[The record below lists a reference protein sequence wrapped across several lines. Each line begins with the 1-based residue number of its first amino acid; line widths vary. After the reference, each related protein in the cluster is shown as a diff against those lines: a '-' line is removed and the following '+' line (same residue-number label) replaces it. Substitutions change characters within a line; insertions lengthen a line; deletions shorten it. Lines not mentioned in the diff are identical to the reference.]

1 MKIINRYVIKEHVGP
16 FVFSLSALTS
26 LLLLQYIARKFGDL
40 VGRGLSW
47 QVITE
52 FMLLSIPFTVAM
64 TLPMAVLV
72 AVLHAFSR
80 MASEN
85 EITALKAGGISTRS
99 LMRPALVASVLLAM
113 FMLWFNDQVLP
124 RANHELA
131 TLQIAIARTKPTF
144 ALKEQVINGIKEGQ
158 LYLRAGYIDREQSGR
173 LRDVTIYDVSDA
185 SRRRT
190 IFGDSGF
197 LAFAPNKRDIVM
209 TLYHGWM
216 MSSPTNQPDQLN
228 RIYFTQNEMKVR
240 DVANSFQS
248 IDADTASKGEREM
261 SICEMQ
267 REYELANAA
276 MQHARSDSVLAM
288 AKLRTGQAAA
298 SAPKFKDVK
307 ITKAGGIGAL
317 YCTMVDK
324 ASRQLKSWVKVKAA
338 HAEVPPRQQP
348 DTTKKSQDTSKK
360 SQDTIKKSQDTS
372 KKSQDTSGK
381 SQDTTRKPG
390 QDTTKKLG
398 QAPKQD
404 DSVTVVVGGTVKK
417 VLRSQVPPGAYIP
430 ETTHVV
436 QPIVGQSSVP
446 VTTAQPPAGAPR
458 PVVPQP
464 PAGQVQNATPAAT
477 PTPAPSSGVTA
488 RATDT
493 VSSVPPE
500 IFDAK
505 IRIDE
510 ARHRVNRY
518 GVEIQK
524 KFSLAA
530 ACIVFVLVGAPIAL
544 RFPRGGVGVVIGVSF
559 VVFAVYYVGLIGGES
574 LANNNLMSPFWAMWL
589 DNVLFFI
596 VGLLLISRM
605 GREGVTS
612 RGGNMSERLDA
623 MRLWFARHKRRAG
636 AEPDREA
643 PARA

>member
-1 MKIINRYVIKEHVGP
+1 VKIINRYVIKEHVGP
-16 FVFSLSALTS
+16 FVFALSALTS

-52 FMLLSIPFTVAM
+52 FMVLSIPFTVAM

-85 EITALKAGGISTRS
+85 EITALKAGGISTRA

-124 RANHELA
+124 RTNHELA
-131 TLQIAIARTKPTF
+131 TLQIAILRTKPSF

-185 SRRRT
+185 ARRRT

-197 LAFAPNKRDIVM
+197 LAFAPNKKDILL

-228 RIYFTQNEMKVR
+228 RIYFKQDEFKVR

-261 SICEMQ
+261 SVCEMQ
-267 REYELANAA
+267 KEYELANAA
-276 MQHARSDSVLAM
+276 VQHAYAESLSTVWR
-288 AKLRTGQAAA
+288 LRTGQA
-298 SAPKFKDVK
+298 SVNTPKPKDAK
-307 ITKAGGIGAL
+307 IKKAGGIGAL
-317 YCTMVDK
+317 YCAMIDRT
-324 ASRQLKSWVKVKAA
+324 SRQLNTWFQPKAA
-338 HAEVPPRQQP
+338 HAEVPRRIQR
-348 DTTKKSQDTSKK
+348 
-360 SQDTIKKSQDTS
+360 QDTIPPK
-372 KKSQDTSGK
+372 
-381 SQDTTRKPG
+381 
-390 QDTTKKLG
+390 QDTTKKAG
-398 QAPKQD
+398 QQDTTNKAGQQDTTKKVGPPAKKD
-404 DSVTVVVGGTVKK
+404 DSVMVLIGTVLTK
-417 VLRSQVPPGAYIP
+417 VARDKIPPGAYIP
-430 ETTHVV
+430 ETTHVA
-436 QPIVGQSSVP
+436 QPVVGQTVTP
-446 VTTAQPPAGAPR
+446 VTTAQPPGGAAP
-458 PVVPQP
+458 PIVPQP
-464 PAGQVQNATPAAT
+464 APQNPATTVTPNATTPAAG
-477 PTPAPSSGVTA
+477 STA
-488 RATDT
+488 HESINA
-493 VSSVPPE
+493 VPPE
-500 IFDAK
+500 ILDAK
-505 IRIDE
+505 IRLEE

-559 VVFAVYYVGLIGGES
+559 FVFGVYYVGLIGGES

-589 DNVLFFI
+589 DNVFFLLES
-596 VGLLLISRM
+596 LLLISRM
-605 GREGVTS
+605 GREGVTG
-612 RGGNMSERLDA
+612 RGGNLGERIDA
-623 MRLWFARHKRRAG
+623 TRAWFARQRQRAG
-636 AEPDREA
+636 FKRDREA

>member
-1 MKIINRYVIKEHVGP
+1 MKIISRYVLKEHVGP
-16 FVFSLSALTS
+16 FVFALSALTS

-52 FMLLSIPFTVAM
+52 FMVLSIPFTVAM

-99 LMRPALVASVLLAM
+99 LMRPALVASVFLAM

-124 RANHELA
+124 RTNHELA
-131 TLQIAIARTKPTF
+131 TLQIAILRTKPSF

-185 SRRRT
+185 ARRRT
-190 IFGDSGF
+190 IFGDSGY
-197 LAFAPNKRDIVM
+197 LAFAPNKRDILLH
-209 TLYHGWM
+209 LYHGWM
-216 MSSPTNQPDQLN
+216 MSSPTNQPEQLN
-228 RIYFTQNEMKVR
+228 RIYYKENELKVR

-261 SICEMQ
+261 SVCEMQ
-267 REYELANAA
+267 KEYELASAA
-276 MQHARSDSVLAM
+276 VQHAYADSLATVWRL
-288 AKLRTGQAAA
+288 KTGQAAIN
-298 SAPKFKDVK
+298 APKPKQTK
-307 ITKAGGIGAL
+307 IKKAGGIGGL
-317 YCTMVDK
+317 YCAMIDK
-324 ASRQLKSWVKVKAA
+324 ASKSLNQWFKVKEA
-338 HAEVPPRQQP
+338 HAEVPPHVPLVPQ
-348 DTTKKSQDTSKK
+348 
-360 SQDTIKKSQDTS
+360 
-372 KKSQDTSGK
+372 
-381 SQDTTRKPG
+381 
-390 QDTTKKLG
+390 QDTTKKPG
-398 QAPKQD
+398 ATPKKT
-404 DSVTVVVGGTVKK
+404 DSVMVLIGTILRK
-417 VLRSQVPPGAYIP
+417 VPRDKVPPGAYIP
-430 ETTHVV
+430 ETTHVE
-436 QPIVGQSSVP
+436 QPTVGQSIKP
-446 VTTAQPPAGAPR
+446 VTTAQPPVGAARPPVQQPQ
-458 PVVPQP
+458 PVVQNPPPVVTPNAAP
-464 PAGQVQNATPAAT
+464 PAAAAT
-477 PTPAPSSGVTA
+477 HETINA
-488 RATDT
+488 
-493 VSSVPPE
+493 VPPE
-500 IFDAK
+500 ILDAK
-505 IRIDE
+505 LRLEE

-559 VVFAVYYVGLIGGES
+559 FVFAVYYVGLIGGES

-589 DNVLFFI
+589 DNVFFLLI
-596 VGLLLISRM
+596 GLLLISRM

-612 RGGNMSERLDA
+612 RGGNMGEMVDSTRA
-623 MRLWFARHKRRAG
+623 WFARHRNRAG
-636 AEPDREA
+636 IRRDREA
-643 PARA
+643 AARA

>member
-1 MKIINRYVIKEHVGP
+1 MKIINRYVLKEHVGP
-16 FVFSLSALTS
+16 FVFALSALTS

-85 EITALKAGGISTRS
+85 EITALKAGGISTRA
-99 LMRPALVASVLLAM
+99 LMRPALVGSVLLAM

-124 RANHELA
+124 RTNHELA
-131 TLQIAIARTKPTF
+131 TLQIAILRTKPSF

-185 SRRRT
+185 MRRRT

-197 LAFAPNKRDIVM
+197 LAFAPNKKDIILH
-209 TLYHGWM
+209 LYHGWM
-216 MSSPTNQPDQLN
+216 VSSPTNQPDQLN
-228 RIYFTQNEMKVR
+228 RIYYRENELKVR

-261 SICEMQ
+261 SVCEMQ
-267 REYELANAA
+267 KEYELANAA
-276 MQHARSDSVLAM
+276 VQHAYAESLMTVWR
-288 AKLRTGQAAA
+288 LRTGQA
-298 SAPKFKDVK
+298 SVNAPKPKDVK
-307 ITKAGGIGAL
+307 IKKAGGIGAL
-317 YCTMVDK
+317 YCAMIDK
-324 ASRQLKSWVKVKAA
+324 TSRQLKTWFQPKAA
-338 HAEVPPRQQP
+338 HAEVPPRIQQ
-348 DTTKKSQDTSKK
+348 
-360 SQDTIKKSQDTS
+360 
-372 KKSQDTSGK
+372 
-381 SQDTTRKPG
+381 QDTTRSQQ
-390 QDTTKKLG
+390 QDTTKKTG
-398 QAPKQD
+398 APPKKD
-404 DSVTVVVGGTVKK
+404 DSVMVLIGTILKK
-417 VLRSQVPPGAYIP
+417 VPRDKIPPGAYIP
-430 ETTHVV
+430 ETTHVA
-436 QPIVGQSSVP
+436 QPIVGTSTTP
-446 VTTAQPPAGAPR
+446 VTTAQPPAGAAP
-458 PVVPQP
+458 PIVPQP
-464 PAGQVQNATPAAT
+464 GAQNQAQGNPAKFGPVATGTGAKPGDADKGI
-477 PTPAPSSGVTA
+477 S
-488 RATDT
+488 
-493 VSSVPPE
+493 PE
-500 IFDAK
+500 ILDAK
-505 IRIDE
+505 LRLEE

-589 DNVLFFI
+589 DNVFFLI
-596 VGLLLISRM
+596 VALLLISRM

-612 RGGNMSERLDA
+612 RGGNVGEMLDSTRA
-623 MRLWFARHKRRAG
+623 WFARRRHRTG
-636 AEPDREA
+636 LGRDREA
-643 PARA
+643 AARA

>member
-1 MKIINRYVIKEHVGP
+1 VKIINRYVLKEHVGP
-16 FVFSLSALTS
+16 FVFALSALTS

-85 EITALKAGGISTRS
+85 EITALKAGGISTRA

-124 RANHELA
+124 RTNHELA
-131 TLQIAIARTKPTF
+131 TLQIAILRTKPSF

-197 LAFAPNKRDIVM
+197 LAFAPNKKDIIL

-216 MSSPTNQPDQLN
+216 MSSPTNQPEQLN
-228 RIYFTQNEMKVR
+228 RIYFKQNELKVR

-261 SICEMQ
+261 SVCEMQ
-267 REYELANAA
+267 KEYELANAA
-276 MQHARSDSVLAM
+276 VQHAYAESLMTVAR
-288 AKLRTGQAAA
+288 LRTGQAPPN
-298 SAPKFKDVK
+298 APTAKGVK
-307 ITKAGGIGAL
+307 IKKAGGIGAL
-317 YCTMVDK
+317 YCTTIDK
-324 ASRQLKSWVKVKAA
+324 TSRQLKTWFQPKAA
-338 HAEVPPRQQP
+338 HAEVPLRVQQ
-348 DTTKKSQDTSKK
+348 
-360 SQDTIKKSQDTS
+360 
-372 KKSQDTSGK
+372 
-381 SQDTTRKPG
+381 QDTTPKQQ
-390 QDTTKKLG
+390 QDTTKKQQDTTKKPG
-398 QAPKQD
+398 ASPNKD
-404 DSVTVVVGGTVKK
+404 DSVMVLIGTILKK
-417 VLRSQVPPGAYIP
+417 VPRDKIPPGAYIP
-430 ETTHVV
+430 ETTHVA
-436 QPIVGQSSVP
+436 QPIVGTSTTP
-446 VTTAQPPAGAPR
+446 VTTAQPPAGAA
-458 PVVPQP
+458 P
-464 PAGQVQNATPAAT
+464 PAVQQPAGGAQNQAPAVAPKFAQPAT
-477 PTPAPSSGVTA
+477 VTA
-488 RATDT
+488 DK
-493 VSSVPPE
+493 SISPE
-500 IFDAK
+500 ILDAK
-505 IRIDE
+505 LRLEE
-510 ARHRVNRY
+510 ARHRVNRF

-589 DNVLFFI
+589 DNVFFL
-596 VGLLLISRM
+596 VVALLLISRM

-612 RGGNMSERLDA
+612 RGGGMGEMVDA
-623 MRLWFARHKRRAG
+623 TRAWFARQRHRVGLRR
-636 AEPDREA
+636 DREA